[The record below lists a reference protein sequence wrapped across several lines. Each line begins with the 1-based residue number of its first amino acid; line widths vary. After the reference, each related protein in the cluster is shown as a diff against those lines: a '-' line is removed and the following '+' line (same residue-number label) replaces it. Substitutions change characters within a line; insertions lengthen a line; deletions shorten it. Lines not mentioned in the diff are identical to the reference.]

1 MIRHTGYARPQDP
14 APLAA
19 SRLVLGLWLAKL
31 GKYLAAMACVL
42 IAGQAAGRVPA
53 SELALFALVIV
64 AAIAHASGR
73 ICISHALAR
82 QRL

>member
-1 MIRHTGYARPQDP
+1 MIRDMGYAPPQD
-14 APLAA
+14 AARLAA

-42 IAGQAAGRVPA
+42 IAGHAAGRLPA
-53 SELALFALVIV
+53 SQLAVFALVIV